1 MIGCGVPLCPK
12 PSLLCFGTLP
22 GNFPSYSRS
31 AVLGLYPHYDVLLL
45 LIPISA
51 FLCFKTLEIA
61 LMVHLQQLVS
71 KHSIETNTRFSEVWF
86 MAFHVSIASQ
96 ITENFE
102 VQFAKMV
109 LDSFHGNSLSLKSIA
124 SLISPRAPSF

>member
-1 MIGCGVPLCPK
+1 
-12 PSLLCFGTLP
+12 
-22 GNFPSYSRS
+22 
-31 AVLGLYPHYDVLLL
+31 
-45 LIPISA
+45 
-51 FLCFKTLEIA
+51 
-61 LMVHLQQLVS
+61 MVHLQQLVS